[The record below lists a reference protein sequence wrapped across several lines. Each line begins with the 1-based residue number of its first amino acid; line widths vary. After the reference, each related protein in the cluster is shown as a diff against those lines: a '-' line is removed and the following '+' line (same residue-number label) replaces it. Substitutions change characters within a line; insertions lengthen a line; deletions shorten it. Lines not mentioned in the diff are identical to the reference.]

1 MSKIKS
7 FKELIVWQKS
17 ILLVK
22 LIYQLT
28 YYFPTEEKFGL
39 TSQIRRCAVSIP
51 SNIAEGWG
59 RNSSNHFQYFLS
71 VSQGSLSEL
80 ETQLIIAKELG
91 FVQFYKEIE
100 DLILEIGKMLS
111 TMRHQTNS

>member
-28 YYFPTEEKFGL
+28 YYFPTEEKF
-39 TSQIRRCAVSIP
+39 RRCAVSIP

-91 FVQFYKEIE
+91 FVQSYKEIE